1 MKLVIER
8 SGGFAGIKR
17 RGERNAED
25 LSAEQRAAL
34 DGLIKSSELGKS
46 AIGGPASDKPGGT
59 EIPPAQD
66 PGGDRFTYRVEIQ
79 DENGTRSV
87 TLPESKMPS
96 ALKGIVLQ

>member
-34 DGLIKSSELGKS
+34 DGLVEVVGV
-46 AIGGPASDKPGGT
+46 
-59 EIPPAQD
+59 
-66 PGGDRFTYRVEIQ
+66 GDERDWR
-79 DENGTRSV
+79 
-87 TLPESKMPS
+87 PS
-96 ALKGIVLQ
+96 LR

>member
-1 MKLVIER
+1 M
-8 SGGFAGIKR
+8 
-17 RGERNAED
+17 
-25 LSAEQRAAL
+25 
-34 DGLIKSSELGKS
+34 S
-46 AIGGPASDKPGGT
+46 AIGGPASDKPGGA

-79 DENGTRSV
+79 DESGTRSV